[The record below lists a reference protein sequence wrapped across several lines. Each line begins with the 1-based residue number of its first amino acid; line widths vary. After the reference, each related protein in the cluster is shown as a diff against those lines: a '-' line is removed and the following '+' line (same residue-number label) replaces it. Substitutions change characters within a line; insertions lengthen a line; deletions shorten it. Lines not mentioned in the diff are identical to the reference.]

1 MDNELLQRYI
11 EGNVTAEEIEAVTDW
26 LDADEENVK
35 EYRALQKL
43 YTISLFNK
51 PELQQSALRKTT
63 WPAIRKPVYELMKAV
78 ALILLIWGGMQW
90 LNERAEEE
98 EAPPAF
104 QTFFVPAGQR
114 AELTLPDSSKVWLNA
129 QSKITYPSRF
139 EEGNRLITLDGEA
152 YFDVKHR
159 DGQAFIV
166 KTKQMD
172 IQVLGTE
179 FSVIAYADE
188 PVSEVALLK
197 GSIALKPANS
207 THSYLMK
214 VNEHV
219 RLNGNKLQVY
229 PISNY
234 DYFKWRE
241 GLLCFDNE
249 TVENIMD
256 KLQLYFDV
264 TIDVKKKSIL
274 NHHYSG
280 KFRSKDGVEQV
291 LKVLQIEQRFT
302 YTRDSELNR
311 ITIK

>member
-1 MDNELLQRYI
+1 MNNELLQRYI
-11 EGNVTAEEIEAVTDW
+11 RGNVTAEEIEAVIDW
-26 LDADEENVK
+26 LDADEKNVK
-35 EYRALQKL
+35 EYSALQKL

-51 PELQQSALRKTT
+51 PELQQPASRKTKRFS
-63 WPAIRKPVYELMKAV
+63 IRKPAYELMKAAV
-78 ALILLIWGGMQW
+78 LILLVWGGMQL
-90 LNERAEEE
+90 LNERPEEE
-98 EAPPAF
+98 KAPPAF
-104 QTFFVPAGQR
+104 QTLFVPAGQR

-139 EEGNRLITLDGEA
+139 EEGNRMITLDGEA

-159 DGQAFIV
+159 DKQAFIV

-179 FSVIAYADE
+179 FSVIAYADN

-197 GSIALKPANS
+197 GSIELRPVCSNR
-207 THSYLMK
+207 SYIMK

-219 RLNGNKLQVY
+219 RLNGYKLQVY

-264 TIDVKKKSIL
+264 TIDVKKKNIL
-274 NHHYSG
+274 DHHYSG

-291 LKVLQIEQRFT
+291 LKVLQIEQKFT
-302 YTRDSELNR
+302 YTKDSELNV